1 MSRQKRGVQYVQQD
15 EPAFLKRMK
24 QQAGYKEGPTVDTKR
39 EDLQQRDS
47 DSDTEKDEEK
57 PQVCTVQSQACTKDL
72 GSLLSYKVDTEVQ
85 A

>member
-24 QQAGYKEGPTVDTKR
+24 QQAGYKEGPTVDTIR

-57 PQVCTVQSQACTKDL
+57 PQVCTV
-72 GSLLSYKVDTEVQ
+72 LS
-85 A
+85 

>member
-24 QQAGYKEGPTVDTKR
+24 QQAGYKKGPTVDTKR

-57 PQVCTVQSQACTKDL
+57 PQVCTV
-72 GSLLSYKVDTEVQ
+72 LS
-85 A
+85 

>member
-39 EDLQQRDS
+39 EDLQQRDP
-47 DSDTEKDEEK
+47 DSDTEKDEEM
-57 PQVCTVQSQACTKDL
+57 PQVCTV
-72 GSLLSYKVDTEVQ
+72 LS
-85 A
+85 

>member
-57 PQVCTVQSQACTKDL
+57 PQVCTV
-72 GSLLSYKVDTEVQ
+72 
-85 A
+85 

>member
-57 PQVCTVQSQACTKDL
+57 PQVCTV
-72 GSLLSYKVDTEVQ
+72 LS
-85 A
+85 

>member
-57 PQVCTVQSQACTKDL
+57 PQVCMV
-72 GSLLSYKVDTEVQ
+72 
-85 A
+85 

>member
-57 PQVCTVQSQACTKDL
+57 PQVCRPTVLT
-72 GSLLSYKVDTEVQ
+72 
-85 A
+85 